1 MKGGGTDAPEEDAEE
16 EETRPSVSYDD
27 MWAKTLLDG
36 SDSSVIMTLLS
47 FVGAVLVS
55 FFHAEYHSYMSI
67 IVVNSLW
74 ISDVVNDSHFLLM
87 RAFLYTT
94 G

>member
-1 MKGGGTDAPEEDAEE
+1 MKGGGTDAPEDDAEEE

-36 SDSSVIMTLLS
+36 SDSSVSLILLWPCFFTPPVS
-47 FVGAVLVS
+47 QSCTFVDFS
-55 FFHAEYHSYMSI
+55 WYR
-67 IVVNSLW
+67 
-74 ISDVVNDSHFLLM
+74 SHLLLM
-87 RAFLYTT
+87 RVCMCAT